1 MPQIDSYLESSPK
14 NNFMDTKFKSR
25 APAPSMIV
33 GYINVNDI
41 KKTKKQTEAE
51 ESQYIQDMLAN

>member
-1 MPQIDSYLESSPK
+1 
-14 NNFMDTKFKSR
+14 MDTKFKSR

>member
-14 NNFMDTKFKSR
+14 NNFMDAKFKSR

-33 GYINVNDI
+33 GYINVNDRPVW
-41 KKTKKQTEAE
+41 KTKKKT
-51 ESQYIQDMLAN
+51 

>member
-1 MPQIDSYLESSPK
+1 MPQINSYLKSSPK

-41 KKTKKQTEAE
+41 PVLKTKKQT
-51 ESQYIQDMLAN
+51 